1 MYATKPE
8 ENGFFLLLLFLK
20 DNEFDVKLGHY
31 TMVVQC

>member
-1 MYATKPE
+1 MLQNQKKMA
-8 ENGFFLLLLFLK
+8 FFLLLFLK